1 MRIRSLVL
9 AAAIAALPSFASAVP
24 VFRPGEV
31 SVGAEV
37 LPAEIVAG
45 DFIAVDSDRNAT
57 PSTGFNI
64 RYSFDDR
71 LALIGTLG
79 LSYVTIADDADD
91 PAMRYSLGVGGQF
104 NLIQSNQAAFFF
116 RGGLQFIPR
125 LDFDPR
131 EGEEQEL
138 GVRLWVGPGVEAR
151 VAEALSV
158 QFYTAMLDLQLGAD
172 TRFDFEIVPSLGLFL
187 YF

>member
-1 MRIRSLVL
+1 MYIRSLLFAAAL
-9 AAAIAALPSFASAVP
+9 AAVPSLASAVP

-37 LPAEIVAG
+37 LPAEIIAG
-45 DFIAVDSDRNAT
+45 DFIAQDSDRNAT
-57 PSTGFNI
+57 PSTGFNV

-79 LSYVTIADDADD
+79 LSYVTIADDSEEED
-91 PAMRYSLGVGGQF
+91 AMRYSLGVGGQF
-104 NLIQSNQAAFFF
+104 NLVQSNQAAFFF

-125 LDFDPR
+125 IDRGD
-131 EGEEQEL
+131 GDQEL